1 MKNYQTFDQFLNEGK
16 IIYKRGYTDL
26 HPAKS
31 TNEKAAI
38 RNKVL
43 GAIQDGILTED
54 ELNNVIK
61 ETGAHGRWVSRNS
74 HYFKMTENGIRLS
87 SYGMR
92 IWERVKNAGAINE
105 GNGFLFALKEAREKG
120 LTEFEYNGKKFQVRE
135 KKVTEAASVPSNV
148 MDFAQRKGPA
158 ATSLVKKAATWA
170 EKAGKRI
177 TGGTAI
183 GKNYS
188 TIILDMKYQGAEI
201 YINLDDETIELFGE
215 EVTDAKSFQR
225 VLHDEANESVVDENI
240 RPDQM
245 EQVAK
250 DLAYSMPNHS
260 KPDEDGKFSAEQVQ
274 KAFKYIPDLK
284 HVKDKKDI
292 QTIVDKVLAIV
303 NESEQL
309 NEYTENVF
317 KPTVLD
323 RRNSLDEK
331 FFAKLM
337 PKTAKT
343 TDEAMERIWE
353 FEGGKMFLHLQSFVV
368 MPNGNA
374 KDRPTYRLHQ
384 QQYWLSGEEVNT
396 TLLTV
401 IDITDGQTES
411 LGSIWVDTNV
421 FLSEYKIVFELVKSS
436 S

>member
-74 HYFKMTENGIRLS
+74 HYFKMTESGIRLS
-87 SYGMR
+87 SYGMK

-120 LTEFEYNGKKFQVRE
+120 LTEFEYNGKKFPVRE
-135 KKVTEAASVPSNV
+135 KKVNEAASVPSNI
-148 MDFAQRKGPA
+148 MDFAKRKGPA

-188 TIILDMKYQGAEI
+188 TIILDMKHQGAEI

-215 EVTDAKSFQR
+215 EVTDAKSFQQ

-303 NESEQL
+303 NESENI
-309 NEYTENVF
+309 NEAKISPQARFDYF
-317 KPTVLD
+317 
-323 RRNSLDEK
+323 RNLGINPNNQPMTSKYALSILE
-331 FFAKLM
+331 
-337 PKTAKT
+337 PG
-343 TDEAMERIWE
+343 RN
-353 FEGGKMFLHLQSFVV
+353 FV
-368 MPNGNA
+368 
-374 KDRPTYRLHQ
+374 DF
-384 QQYWLSGEEVNT
+384 SGELVDGPYYLRYKENQRSIYTFDQVEIETGKVVKEVDVQRGNLA
-396 TLLTV
+396 LLRRV
-401 IDITDGQTES
+401 YGD
-411 LGSIWVDTNV
+411 
-421 FLSEYKIVFELVKSS
+421 VKYQVK
-436 S
+436 